1 MSVVYLRFV
10 FAKTQRGSRRRV
22 GILRESRYEGS
33 GSEGSEEMKA
43 VVRRLGLHLP
53 VPPLEAFSGGRGL
66 CWFKL
71 EARQCIDQ
79 VREIAFFLEERRGE
93 RIWQIYSRN
102 PGLITY
108 EDESQ
113 VVAVPDAAR
122 GLCGSRPEQ
131 RSTGRDVRG

>member
-1 MSVVYLRFV
+1 LLRKDDVVYLRFV
-10 FAKTQRGSRRRV
+10 FARAQRKTRRRV
-22 GILRESRYEGS
+22 GIVWQNRIKGC
-33 GSEGSEEMKA
+33 GSEEMET

-53 VPPLEAFSGGRGL
+53 VPPLKAFSGGRGL

-71 EARQCIDQ
+71 EARKCIDQ
-79 VREIAFFLEERRGE
+79 VREIAFFLEQRRGE

-113 VVAVPDAAR
+113 VVAIPHSEIFS
-122 GLCGSRPEQ
+122 G
-131 RSTGRDVRG
+131 